1 MEQGKNCFSFC
12 RFESSKLELRDFR
25 GNDRIKIK
33 AIVVISGAIVAIPL
47 VILSIKDDS
56 SSVTTTAPISL
67 TDAPKTSTA
76 QSSATTTS
84 ADFTTGIGKAH
95 ISVLTVSTFIYRLIA
110 LFRMSFL
117 FYKPSTI

>member
-12 RFESSKLELRDFR
+12 RFGSSKLELRDFR
-25 GNDRIKIK
+25 RNYRITIL
-33 AIVVISGAIVAIPL
+33 AIVVVCGAIVAIPL

-84 ADFTTGIGKAH
+84 ADFTTGTGKAH
-95 ISVLTVSTFIYRLIA
+95 ISVLTFIYRLIA